1 MIYSKLIN
9 KVLKF
14 VYKAHEG
21 AVDQGGIPYVFH
33 PLAVAEQ
40 MDDEN
45 STLLALLHDVVED
58 TNYTF
63 DDIKELGVSDQVI
76 EALRLMTRNKTEFYF
91 DYIDRIKTNPL
102 ATKVKLADLKHNSD
116 LTRTDEVNEY
126 DFMRLKK
133 YNKAVE
139 VLKAD
144 NNAAICFDC
153 VDVLEEKVKF
163 AVILAKHEGKWVFC
177 QHKNRQTWECPGG
190 HKEPNETILDTAR
203 RELYEESGA
212 TDFSIKEISVY
223 KTLDNNAYGTLFFAD
238 IKSLGELSKEYEMKK
253 VELFDEIPN
262 ELTYP
267 KLMKVFL
274 DKVNEQFKNGEL
286 RIK

>member
-14 VYKAHEG
+14 VYMAHEG
-21 AVDQGGIPYVFH
+21 VVDQGGIPYVFH

-58 TNYTF
+58 TEYTF
-63 DDIKELGVSDQVI
+63 DDIKKLGVPDEVI
-76 EALRLMTRNKTEFYF
+76 SALKLMTRNKTEFYF
-91 DYIDRIKTNPL
+91 DYLDRIKTNPL

-116 LTRTDEVNEY
+116 LTRTDEVSEY
-126 DFMRLKK
+126 DLIRLKK

-139 VLKAD
+139 ILKA
-144 NNAAICFDC
+144 NNDAIICFDG
-153 VDVLEEKVKF
+153 VDVPEEKLKF
-163 AVILAKHEGKWVFC
+163 AVILAKREGKWVFC
-177 QHKNRQTWECPGG
+177 KHKNRVTWECPGG

-223 KTLDNNAYGTLFFAD
+223 KTLDNNAYGTLFVAD
-238 IKSLGELSKEYEMKK
+238 LKSFGELPKDFEMKK
-253 VELFDEIPN
+253 VELFDEVPG

-267 KLMKVFL
+267 KLMKAFIERVKGL
-274 DKVNEQFKNGEL
+274 NW
-286 RIK
+286 